1 MSSGF
6 ANRRKPRKVGGDEDN
21 DEGEQDAGPIVKRPI
36 NTKTKQ
42 KPKARISFGIGEI
55 SMTDAGEG
63 ESEVVLPKKH
73 GLGRRVIEKNATQR
87 SITPSGLSNQLPLRV
102 GPEQDRPSYNADY
115 LNELRN
121 LTAST
126 SKPTSGDENKNE
138 VDVAAKFGGE
148 IMKVTA
154 PSAIPTAA
162 EIKEKKAR
170 RARLAKEQESQSLTE
185 KDYIALEEHAEDDW
199 ELVDR
204 EDREELKDTRLVRDD
219 EDFAEGFDEY
229 VEDGRI
235 SLGKKAE
242 REQKKKQREEMRELI
257 EEAEALSDEEDSDL
271 EEKAAYEA
279 SQTRAAMGYSGR
291 DSVDRPKTPP
301 KMTSLPRLS
310 ASLDRLRLSLAVLE
324 KSRSQMINQM
334 EELRKEKADISV
346 REVEIQALIKETG
359 DYYEKL
365 KQEAGVTPGSEVDTP
380 ATTDFESSRGLET
393 LDSFDIGELY
403 SNKATSVSTRTQS
416 GLPSTSQCPMSRT
429 PFFSLGRWSLS
440 RPERAGEPT
449 QGLALIETPIDEN
462 DGVPPH
468 LYRRSDATPIELFF
482 DLFFVANL
490 STFTATHEINNV
502 EALGAYIGFLGVIW
516 FSWLQ
521 VTMFDIRFARDSLF
535 ERICKAIQLGA
546 MVGFASAGTRFTT
559 RVRDEN
565 VWAFQSLS
573 LILGGS
579 RLLLAIQYT
588 VSILFIRKR
597 MSSAAKGL
605 CVISA
610 TLFASSLVHIGMF
623 FAFGEDSSHPYIW
636 TVWFVLFWIE
646 MWTVITTSCITPGIG
661 FQDTH
666 LNVRMGLL
674 TLIIIGEG
682 VISVTRLVNKT
693 VRPGGWTKWSFVHIL
708 GVTTNV
714 YFIWQ
719 EYFDLTPR
727 GTMGTIAQQ
736 IWAQLHFPFHVVLVL
751 LLEGSQ
757 ILALTLD
764 ITLKLQYL
772 TETILYACEE
782 PRPQPEMAIRLL
794 RQTIEDMEIEYS
806 RGAIGEQKA
815 IYDILNELPNHRLC
829 PVNGTIGFRLTRDL
843 FNDLVG
849 NVTSALFASMRI
861 VPPRSA
867 HVSTLDSSQLLRMY
881 VELLGFVYVYF
892 FGVASLAMFLFAAFG
907 FLARRHDKPLAMVIG
922 VAVRVISGVFLACLT
937 MTAKHFELAYSFM
950 KSPTILYAFT
960 FVLLGGEFS
969 LSSIPAQQESDP
981 TQEGEVNVKASAI
994 DFAFTVF
1001 CRAFAGSSLCGEMS
1015 IYSAILLDPIFS
1027 PAVPPGWRWDLFMV
1041 IDPSRWVDFSSYQWV
1056 LRDRQHAGGDFTIW
1070 PKLD

>member
-6 ANRRKPRKVGGDEDN
+6 ANRRKPRKIGVEDDDN
-21 DEGEQDAGPIVKRPI
+21 DTGPVVKRP
-36 NTKTKQ
+36 TSSKLKQ
-42 KPKARISFGIGEI
+42 KSKTRLSFGAGET
-55 SMTDAGEG
+55 SMTDGGSG
-63 ESEVVLPKKH
+63 ESEVVVPKKH
-73 GLGRRVIEKNATQR
+73 GLGRRVLEKNASQQ
-87 SITPSGLSNQLPLRV
+87 SITPSGSNNQLPLRV
-102 GPEQDRPSYNADY
+102 GPEQDRPSYNEDY
-115 LNELRN
+115 LKELRN
-121 LTAST
+121 LTHST
-126 SKPTSGDENKNE
+126 PKPTTDDEISNE
-138 VDVAAKFGGE
+138 VDVAAKFGE

-154 PSAIPTAA
+154 PSAIPTEA
-162 EIKEKKAR
+162 EIREKKSR
-170 RARLAKEQESQSLTE
+170 RARLAKEKESHSLTE
-185 KDYIALEEHAEDDW
+185 QDYISLEENANDDW
-199 ELVDR
+199 ELVDK
-204 EDREELKDTRLVRDD
+204 EDLRDTRLVRDD

-242 REQKKKQREEMRELI
+242 REHKKKQREAMRELI

-279 SQTRAAMGYSGR
+279 SQARAAMGYGGK
-291 DSVDRPKTPP
+291 DPVGRPKTPP

-310 ASLDRLRLSLAVLE
+310 TCLDRLRTSLAVLE

-359 DYYEKL
+359 DNYEKL
-365 KQEAGVTPGSEVDTP
+365 KQEAGVTPGSEI
-380 ATTDFESSRGLET
+380 T
-393 LDSFDIGELY
+393 LIWSISFCKSM
-403 SNKATSVSTRTQS
+403 SNE
-416 GLPSTSQCPMSRT
+416 PMSRA

-440 RPERAGEPT
+440 WPGRPGEHVQPRR
-449 QGLALIETPIDEN
+449 GLALIETPIDET

-468 LYRRSDATPIELFF
+468 LYRHSDATPIELFF

-559 RVRDEN
+559 HIREEN

-579 RLLLAIQYT
+579 RFLLAIQYT
-588 VSILFIRKR
+588 VSIMLIRKR

-605 CVISA
+605 CVIA
-610 TLFASSLVHIGMF
+610 GTLFVTSLIYMGMF
-623 FAFGEDSSHPYIW
+623 FAFGEENSARSYIW
-636 TVWFVLFWIE
+636 TVWFVLFWVE
-646 MWTVITTSCITPGIG
+646 MWTVITTSCFTPGIG

-682 VISVTRLVNKT
+682 VISVTRIVNKT

-727 GTMGTIAQQ
+727 RPMGTVGQQ

-772 TETILYACEE
+772 VETILFACEE
-782 PRPQPEMAIRLL
+782 PQPHPELAIRLL
-794 RQTIEDMEIEYS
+794 RQTIEDMEIEYN
-806 RGAIGEQKA
+806 RGAINEQKA
-815 IYDILNELPNHRLC
+815 IYEILDDLPNYHLC
-829 PVNGTIGFRLTRDL
+829 PLNGTIGFRLTRDL

-867 HVSTLDSSQLLRMY
+867 DVSRMDSSQLLRMY
-881 VELLGFVYVYF
+881 VKLLGFVYVYF
-892 FGVASLAMFLFAAFG
+892 FIVASLAMFLFAAFG
-907 FLARRHDKPLAMVIG
+907 FIARRHDKPFAMRIG
-922 VAVRVISGVFLACLT
+922 VAVRIILGVVLVSLT
-937 MTAKHFELAYSFM
+937 TFAKNFELAYAFM

-960 FVLLGGEFS
+960 FVLLTGKSPISTCFPRYPS
-969 LSSIPAQQESDP
+969 HRDVVLLVD
-981 TQEGEVNVKASAI
+981 
-994 DFAFTVF
+994 
-1001 CRAFAGSSLCGEMS
+1001 R
-1015 IYSAILLDPIFS
+1015 LLDRY
-1027 PAVPPGWRWDLFMV
+1027 AGHQGGKN
-1041 IDPSRWVDFSSYQWV
+1041 PSRRRKRGK
-1056 LRDRQHAGGDFTIW
+1056 RDVS
-1070 PKLD
+1070 

>member
-1 MSSGF
+1 MSSSF
-6 ANRRKPRKVGGDEDN
+6 ANRRKPRKIGGDDEDN
-21 DEGEQDAGPIVKRPI
+21 DEEQGNSKL
-36 NTKTKQ
+36 KQ
-42 KPKARISFGIGEI
+42 KSKTPLSFGAGET
-55 SMTDAGEG
+55 SMTDGG
-63 ESEVVLPKKH
+63 DDESEVVLPKKH
-73 GLGRRVIEKNATQR
+73 GLGRRVLEKNAFQR
-87 SITPSGLSNQLPLRV
+87 STTPRLSSNLPLRV
-102 GPEQDRPSYNADY
+102 GPEQDRPSYDEEY
-115 LNELRN
+115 LNELRK
-121 LTAST
+121 ST
-126 SKPTSGDENKNE
+126 QPTPKPVADDENRKE
-138 VDVAAKFGGE
+138 VDVAAKFGE
-148 IMKVTA
+148 VMKFTT
-154 PSAIPTAA
+154 PSAIPTEA
-162 EIKEKKAR
+162 EIREKKAR
-170 RARLAKEQESQSLTE
+170 RARLAKEQDSRSLTE
-185 KDYIALEEHAEDDW
+185 QDYISLEENATDDW
-199 ELVDR
+199 DLL
-204 EDREELKDTRLVRDD
+204 DREEPKDTRLVRDD

-235 SLGKKAE
+235 TLGRKAE

-257 EEAEALSDEEDSDL
+257 EEAETLSDEEDSDL

-279 SQTRAAMGYSGR
+279 SQTRAAMGYSGK
-291 DSVDRPKTPP
+291 DALDRPRTPP

-310 ASLDRLRLSLAVLE
+310 TCLDRLRTTLAVME
-324 KSRSQMINQM
+324 MSREQMINRM

-346 REVEIQALIKETG
+346 REVEIQALIQETG
-359 DYYEKL
+359 DKYEKL

-380 ATTDFESSRGLET
+380 GTNDFESSRGLEN
-393 LDSFDIGELY
+393 IGAY
-403 SNKATSVSTRTQS
+403 TRS
-416 GLPSTSQCPMSRT
+416 GLSFLASPCPMSRA

-440 RPERAGEPT
+440 RPQRPGENVQPRR
-449 QGLALIETPIDEN
+449 GLALIETPIDEK

-468 LYRRSDATPIELFF
+468 LYRHSDATPIELFF

-490 STFTATHEINNV
+490 ATFTATHEINNV

-535 ERICKAIQLGA
+535 ERVCKAIQLGA

-588 VSILFIRKR
+588 ISIVLIRKR

-605 CVISA
+605 CVIAA
-610 TLFASSLVHIGMF
+610 TLFVSSLVHIGMF
-623 FAFGEDSSHPYIW
+623 FAFGEENSVRSYIW
-636 TVWFVLFWIE
+636 TVWFVLFWVE
-646 MWTVITTSCITPGIG
+646 MWMVITTSCMTPGIG
-661 FQDTH
+661 FGDTH

-682 VISVTRLVNKT
+682 VISVTRIVNKT

-727 GTMGTIAQQ
+727 RPMGTFAQQ

-772 TETILYACEE
+772 VETILFACEE
-782 PRPQPEMAIRLL
+782 PRPSPEVAIKLL
-794 RQTIEDMEIEYS
+794 RQTIEDMEIEYN
-806 RGAIGEQKA
+806 RGAINEQKA
-815 IYDILNELPNHRLC
+815 IYEILDDLPNHRLC
-829 PVNGTIGFRLTRDL
+829 PPNGTIGFRLTRNL
-843 FNDLVG
+843 FNNLVG

-861 VPPRSA
+861 VPPQSA
-867 HVSTLDSSQLLRMY
+867 DVSSMDSSQLLRMY

-892 FGVASLAMFLFAAFG
+892 FIVASLAMFLFAAFG
-907 FLARRHDKPLAMVIG
+907 LLARRHDTPFAMVVG
-922 VAVRVISGVFLACLT
+922 VAVRIVLGVVLASLT
-937 MTAKHFELAYSFM
+937 TFAKKFEIAYAFM

-960 FVLLGGEFS
+960 FVLLAGKLV
-969 LSSIPAQQESDP
+969 LS
-981 TQEGEVNVKASAI
+981 
-994 DFAFTVF
+994 AFLSVV
-1001 CRAFAGSSLCGEMS
+1001 CDSHWALVLLVDR
-1015 IYSAILLDPIFS
+1015 LLD
-1027 PAVPPGWRWDLFMV
+1027 
-1041 IDPSRWVDFSSYQWV
+1041 
-1056 LRDRQHAGGDFTIW
+1056 HCAGQQRSNN
-1070 PKLD
+1070 PRRRRKAK

>member
-1 MSSGF
+1 MSSAF

-21 DEGEQDAGPIVKRPI
+21 DEGEQDNGPVVKRPI
-36 NTKTKQ
+36 SSKSKQ
-42 KPKARISFGIGEI
+42 KSKARISFGIGET
-55 SMTDAGEG
+55 SMTDAAEG
-63 ESEVVLPKKH
+63 ESDVVLPKKS
-73 GLGRRVIEKNATQR
+73 GLGRRALEKNATQR
-87 SITPSGLSNQLPLRV
+87 SILPAGLSDRLPLRV

-115 LNELRN
+115 LNELRSQ
-121 LTAST
+121 TAST
-126 SKPTSGDENKNE
+126 PKPTSGDEDKNE
-138 VDVAAKFGGE
+138 VDVAVKFGGE
-148 IMKVTA
+148 IMKVTT
-154 PSAIPTAA
+154 PSAIPTEA

-170 RARLAKEQESQSLTE
+170 RARLAKEHESQSLAE
-185 KDYIALEEHAEDDW
+185 KDYIALEENAEDDW
-199 ELVDR
+199 QLVDK
-204 EDREELKDTRLVRDD
+204 EDKEDLRDTRLVRDD

-279 SQTRAAMGYSGR
+279 SQTRAAMGHGGKESM
-291 DSVDRPKTPP
+291 DRPKTPP

-310 ASLDRLRLSLAVLE
+310 ASLDRLRLNLAVLE
-324 KSRSQMINQM
+324 KSRSQMINRM

-359 DYYEKL
+359 DNYEKL

-380 ATTDFESSRGLET
+380 ATTDLESSRGLEN
-393 LDSFDIGELY
+393 IG
-403 SNKATSVSTRTQS
+403 TSMVTSRGAS
-416 GLPSTSQCPMSRT
+416 EIGPPPSTGQCPMSRT

-468 LYRRSDATPIELFF
+468 LYRHSDATPIELFF

-559 RVRDEN
+559 RVKDEN

-588 VSILFIRKR
+588 VSLIYIQKR

-605 CVISA
+605 SVISA
-610 TLFASSLVHIGMF
+610 TLFASSLVHIGLF
-623 FAFGEDSSHPYIW
+623 FALGDNSTHPYIW
-636 TVWFVLFWIE
+636 TVWFVLCWVE
-646 MWTVITTSCITPGIG
+646 MWTVITTSCMTAGIG
-661 FQDTH
+661 FQETH

-727 GTMGTIAQQ
+727 GIMGTIAQQ

-772 TETILYACEE
+772 TETILWACEE
-782 PRPQPEMAIRLL
+782 PRPQPEVAIRLL
-794 RQTIEDMEIEYS
+794 RQTIEDMEIDYN
-806 RGAIGEQKA
+806 RGAIGEQMA
-815 IYDILNELPNHRLC
+815 INDILNDLPNHRLC
-829 PVNGTIGFRLTRDL
+829 PVNGTIGFRLTRNL

-867 HVSTLDSSQLLRMY
+867 HVNTLDSSQLLRMY

-907 FLARRHDKPLAMVIG
+907 FLARRHDKPWAMAIG
-922 VAVRVISGVFLACLT
+922 VAVRILSGVFLACLT
-937 MTAKHFELAYSFM
+937 VFAKHFELAYSFM

-960 FVLLGGEFS
+960 FVLLGV
-969 LSSIPAQQESDP
+969 LLVD
-981 TQEGEVNVKASAI
+981 
-994 DFAFTVF
+994 
-1001 CRAFAGSSLCGEMS
+1001 R
-1015 IYSAILLDPIFS
+1015 LLDHY
-1027 PAVPPGWRWDLFMV
+1027 AGRQ
-1041 IDPSRWVDFSSYQWV
+1041 SSKEPT
-1056 LRDRQHAGGDFTIW
+1056 RRRKAR
-1070 PKLD
+1070 

>member
-1 MSSGF
+1 MVSGF
-6 ANRRKPRKVGGDEDN
+6 ANRRKPRKIGGDNEDN
-21 DEGEQDAGPIVKRPI
+21 DEGEQDSGPILKRPFSS
-36 NTKTKQ
+36 KAKQ
-42 KPKARISFGIGEI
+42 KSKARLSFGIGET
-55 SMTDAGEG
+55 SMTEGDEG
-63 ESEVVLPKKH
+63 ESEVVIPKKH
-73 GLGRRVIEKNATQR
+73 GLGRRVLEKNAFQKST
-87 SITPSGLSNQLPLRV
+87 TPSGTNNRLPLRV
-102 GPEQDRPSYNADY
+102 GPEQDRPSYNEES

-126 SKPTSGDENKNE
+126 PKPTSDDGSNNE
-138 VDVAAKFGGE
+138 VDVAAKFGE
-148 IMKVTA
+148 ITKVTA
-154 PSAIPTAA
+154 PSAIPTEA
-162 EIKEKKAR
+162 EIREKKAR
-170 RARLAKEQESQSLTE
+170 RARLAKEYDSHGLTE
-185 KDYIALEEHAEDDW
+185 KDYISLEENAEDDW

-204 EDREELKDTRLVRDD
+204 EDREDTRLVRDD
-219 EDFAEGFDEY
+219 EDFVEGFDEY

-235 SLGKKAE
+235 SLGKRAE
-242 REQKKKQREEMRELI
+242 RERKTKLREEMRELI
-257 EEAEALSDEEDSDL
+257 QDAEALSEGDDSDL

-279 SQTRAAMGYSGR
+279 AQTRAAMGYGGK

-310 ASLDRLRLSLAVLE
+310 TCLDRLRMNLAVLD
-324 KSRSQMINQM
+324 KSRSQLINRM
-334 EELRKEKADISV
+334 EELRKEKADISA

-359 DYYEKL
+359 DHYEKL

-380 ATTDFESSRGLET
+380 GTTDFESSRGLEN
-393 LDSFDIGELY
+393 IGA
-403 SNKATSVSTRTQS
+403 SMA
-416 GLPSTSQCPMSRT
+416 
-429 PFFSLGRWSLS
+429 
-440 RPERAGEPT
+440 
-449 QGLALIETPIDEN
+449 TPIDEK

-521 VTMFDIRFARDSLF
+521 VTMFDIRFARDSIF

-573 LILGGS
+573 LILAGS
-579 RLLLAIQYT
+579 RFLLSIQYT
-588 VSILFIRKR
+588 VSTVLIRKR
-597 MSSAAKGL
+597 MGSAASGL
-605 CVISA
+605 YVIAA
-610 TLFASSLVHIGMF
+610 TLFISSLVHFGMF
-623 FAFGEDSSHPYIW
+623 FAFGEDSETSDHRPYIW
-636 TVWFVLFWIE
+636 TVWFGLFWAE
-646 MWTVITTSCITPGIG
+646 MWTVIATSCITPGIG
-661 FQDTH
+661 FEDTH

-693 VRPGGWTKWSFVHIL
+693 VRPGGWTKWSFIHIF

-727 GTMGTIAQQ
+727 RAMGTFAQQ
-736 IWAQLHFPFHVVLVL
+736 IWAQLHFPFHVVLIL

-772 TETILYACEE
+772 TETILSACED
-782 PRPQPEMAIRLL
+782 PRPEPQVAIGLL
-794 RQTIEDMEIEYS
+794 RQTIDDMEIQYS
-806 RGAIGEQKA
+806 LGAIGEQKA
-815 IYDILNELPNHRLC
+815 IYDILNDLPNHRLC
-829 PVNGTIGFRLTRDL
+829 PVNGTIGFRLTRNM

-867 HVSTLDSSQLLRMY
+867 HVSTMDSSQLLRMY

-892 FGVASLAMFLFAAFG
+892 FLVASLAMFLFAAFG
-907 FLARRHDKPLAMVIG
+907 FLARRHDKPLAMAIG
-922 VAVRVISGVFLACLT
+922 VAVRIISGLFLACLT
-937 MTAKHFELAYSFM
+937 IFAKHFELAYSFM

-960 FVLLGGEFS
+960 FVLLGGE
-969 LSSIPAQQESDP
+969 SIR
-981 TQEGEVNVKASAI
+981 I
-994 DFAFTVF
+994 
-1001 CRAFAGSSLCGEMS
+1001 
-1015 IYSAILLDPIFS
+1015 
-1027 PAVPPGWRWDLFMV
+1027 
-1041 IDPSRWVDFSSYQWV
+1041 
-1056 LRDRQHAGGDFTIW
+1056 
-1070 PKLD
+1070 

>member
-6 ANRRKPRKVGGDEDN
+6 SNRRKPRKIAGDDED
-21 DEGEQDAGPIVKRPI
+21 DAEAEGISKA
-36 NTKTKQ
+36 KQ
-42 KPKARISFGIGEI
+42 KSKARLSFGVGET
-55 SMTDAGEG
+55 SMTDEGDGER
-63 ESEVVLPKKH
+63 EVVVPKKH
-73 GLGRRVIEKNATQR
+73 GLSRRVLEKNAFQR
-87 SITPSGLSNQLPLRV
+87 STTPSGSSNRLPLRV
-102 GPEQDRPSYNADY
+102 GPDQDRPSYSGDY

-121 LTAST
+121 LTPS
-126 SKPTSGDENKNE
+126 SPKPIVDEGNYKGNKKE
-138 VDVAAKFGGE
+138 IDVAAKFGDL
-148 IMKVTA
+148 MKVTA
-154 PSAIPTAA
+154 PSAIPTET
-162 EIKEKKAR
+162 EIREKKAR
-170 RARLAKEQESQSLTE
+170 RARLAKEHESQGLAE
-185 KDYIALEEHAEDDW
+185 QDYISLEENTNDDW
-199 ELVDR
+199 ELVDK
-204 EDREELKDTRLVRDD
+204 EDLKDTRLVRDD

-235 SLGKKAE
+235 SLGRKAE
-242 REQKKKQREEMRELI
+242 REQKRKQREEMRELI
-257 EEAEALSDEEDSDL
+257 EDAEALSDNEDSDL

-279 SQTRAAMGYSGR
+279 SQTRAAMGHGSN
-291 DSVDRPKTPP
+291 DSIDAPRTPP

-310 ASLDRLRLSLAVLE
+310 TCLDRLRTTLAVLE
-324 KSRSQMINQM
+324 KNKSLMINRM

-359 DYYEKL
+359 DHYEKL
-365 KQEAGVTPGSEVDTP
+365 KQEAGVTPGSEIDTP
-380 ATTDFESSRGLET
+380 ATTDFEGSRGLEN
-393 LDSFDIGELY
+393 IGT
-403 SNKATSVSTRTQS
+403 SMTVSRATSETLALTEMSCRKVLPGPVPASSAIDTIYHSPFDSSTLTVPKCLNTTNAS
-416 GLPSTSQCPMSRT
+416 PVYPFTANPCPMSRA
-429 PFFSLGRWSLS
+429 PIFSLGRWSFP
-440 RPERAGEPT
+440 RPETSGDQDQPRR
-449 QGLALIETPIDEN
+449 GLALIEAPIDEKV
-462 DGVPPH
+462 GFPPH
-468 LYRRSDATPIELFF
+468 LYRHSDATPIELFF

-490 STFTATHEINNV
+490 STFTATHEINNM
-502 EALGAYIGFLGVIW
+502 EALAAYVGFLGVIW

-535 ERICKAIQLGA
+535 ERICKGMQLGA

-588 VSILFIRKR
+588 ISIFLIRKR

-605 CVISA
+605 CITAA
-610 TLFASSLVHIGMF
+610 TLFVSSVIYMGLF
-623 FAFGEDSSHPYIW
+623 FAFGEERSARSCIWMVWFGLFWVEVW
-636 TVWFVLFWIE
+636 TVVA
-646 MWTVITTSCITPGIG
+646 TSYFTSGIG

-682 VISVTRLVNKT
+682 VISVTRIVNKT

-727 GTMGTIAQQ
+727 RSMSAIAQQ

-772 TETILYACEE
+772 VETILFACEE
-782 PRPQPEMAIRLL
+782 PRPRPEAAITLL
-794 RQTIEDMEIEYS
+794 RQTIDDMEIEYS
-806 RGAIGEQKA
+806 RGAISEQKA
-815 IYDILNELPNHRLC
+815 IYEILDDLPNHQLC
-829 PVNGTIGFRLTRDL
+829 PINGTIGFRLTQDL
-843 FNDLVG
+843 FSDLVG

-867 HVSTLDSSQLLRMY
+867 NLSEMNSSQLLRMY

-892 FGVASLAMFLFAAFG
+892 FVVASIAMLLFAAFS
-907 FLARRHDKPLAMVIG
+907 FLARRHDGTFAMGIG
-922 VAVRVISGVFLACLT
+922 VAVRVILGGLLAGLTVF
-937 MTAKHFELAYSFM
+937 AKDFELAYSFM

-960 FVLLGGEFS
+960 FVLLAASLPGGAEFR
-969 LSSIPAQQESDP
+969 LW
-981 TQEGEVNVKASAI
+981 
-994 DFAFTVF
+994 
-1001 CRAFAGSSLCGEMS
+1001 LL
-1015 IYSAILLDPIFS
+1015 ILLDGSFS
-1027 PAVPPGWRWDLFMV
+1027 
-1041 IDPSRWVDFSSYQWV
+1041 IYQ
-1056 LRDRQHAGGDFTIW
+1056 
-1070 PKLD
+1070 